1 VRFKEKTNEVEKG
14 YTLIE
19 MIKENKTQDAREK
32 KSPMFSR
39 AYPTNETAK
48 SPEKIN
54 LPGPG
59 EYDPN
64 DQCLKKSRG
73 AVFFSQS

>member
-1 VRFKEKTNEVEKG
+1 MRFKEKTNEVEKG

-48 SPEKIN
+48 SP
-54 LPGPG
+54 
-59 EYDPN
+59 
-64 DQCLKKSRG
+64 
-73 AVFFSQS
+73 